1 VYAEGLVDV
10 DEGSLV
16 SFMWKRNDLFYL
28 SEVGEVWEGG
38 IVYWDAR
45 SSQTCHFEVQDSGDV
60 KAKYVKLFVQLVP
73 VGPDGLPTDFGATI
87 ASGHLN
93 MSSFVQPE
101 MFQDGERFSEHEIQ
115 IPLKP
120 SGRLDLK
127 VCLQSVGKEEEED
140 GKEGSQSGVIDCATP
155 TSEYV
160 DGHVKGTPIL
170 KKMSERK
177 DVETPGSSTTLSSSL
192 VSASEAESG
201 NTAAD
206 GKKMTPFSTMDES
219 RLNKKVKK
227 LSKQCEEARA
237 RAFSEASVA
246 LQRGIEI
253 DNLKRAKD
261 VLMRRLESAEQQ
273 LMLMMKQELSSTI
286 HQEGDTAALAGM
298 DSLIQMLAETKVALA
313 EKEFEAM
320 ELQGKLRAREAHI
333 ESLTVHLDAIRE
345 KAELDSM
352 NHSQEIHTPQE
363 PSTHSLSGLLGA
375 FSLSKGEEQ
384 AADVQPAATKTE
396 GITIHVNASSVVPE
410 TATSC

>member
-1 VYAEGLVDV
+1 MHTEGLVDV
-10 DEGSLV
+10 DEGALV

-45 SSQTCHFEVQDSGDV
+45 SAQTCHFEVQENGDV
-60 KAKYVKLFVQLVP
+60 KPKYVKLFVQLVP

-93 MSSFVQPE
+93 VSSFVQPE
-101 MFQDGERFSEHEIQ
+101 MFQDGERLSEHEIQ
-115 IPLKP
+115 VPLKP

-127 VCLQSVGKEEEED
+127 VCLQSVGNEED
-140 GKEGSQSGVIDCATP
+140 GGKEGSQSGVIDCATP

-192 VSASEAESG
+192 VSASEAES
-201 NTAAD
+201 AAD
-206 GKKMTPFSTMDES
+206 GKKITPFSTMDES

-253 DNLKRAKD
+253 DNLRRAKD

-286 HQEGDTAALAGM
+286 HQEGDTEALAGM
-298 DSLIQMLAETKVALA
+298 DSLIQTLAETKVALA

-333 ESLTVHLDAIRE
+333 ESLRVHLDAIRE

-363 PSTHSLSGLLGA
+363 PSTHSLSGLFGA
-375 FSLSKGEEQ
+375 FSLRTGEDQ
-384 AADVQPAATKTE
+384 AADVHPNITKTE